1 VRSAARILA
10 VVAVAAA
17 VWFDAAH
24 LLVLGPWHGEFDLK
38 VYRGAVQWWLHHRP
52 LYAFHRNKTPF
63 GFTYPPFAALAM
75 LPLAFVS
82 ERGAMVLQVIFN
94 GVLVILLTWVL
105 VRPVADRHGWPRWF
119 AVALVVPLVYLMEPV
134 RETIAYGQVNLYLA
148 ALVVLD
154 LVAIRRGWRWAGIG
168 TGLAAAVKLTPGLFV
183 LYFLLTGRRREAGIA
198 IGTFAGATLLAALL
212 APGTSWQFWTSTLFD
227 TARVGRV
234 ESAANQSVLG
244 LIARLAGTDNP
255 SRVLWLLAAAVVV
268 AVGMW
273 RAVGAFRGGDEVA
286 GITLAGL
293 TTCLASPISWT
304 HHLVWVVPAVVLL
317 VDVGVGTP
325 LAGDPWPWPA
335 GRRTGI
341 RCAAAAGAAVVA
353 AVFFLSVV
361 SYVSD
366 FAGYPTATG
375 PWAVLAINSYG
386 LLMLVLLAFLPTRQ
400 LMRVAPPAERTT
412 APPRPAGSSPR

>member
-1 VRSAARILA
+1 MRSAARILA

-17 VWFDAAH
+17 VGFDAAH

-38 VYRGAVQWWLHHRP
+38 VYRGAVQWWLQHRP

-63 GFTYPPFAALAM
+63 GFTYPPFAGLAM
-75 LPLAFVS
+75 LPLAFVT
-82 ERGAMVLQVIFN
+82 ERGAMILQVIGN
-94 GVLVILLTWVL
+94 GVLVVLLTWGL

-119 AVALVVPLVYLMEPV
+119 AVALAVPLVYLMEPV

-154 LVAIRRGWRWAGIG
+154 VVAIRRGWRWAGVG
-168 TGLAAAVKLTPGLFV
+168 TGLAAAVKLTPALFV
-183 LYFLLTGRRREAGIA
+183 VYFLLTGRRRAAGIA

-212 APGTSWQFWTSTLFD
+212 APGTSWQFWTAILFD
-227 TARVGRV
+227 TARVGRF

-244 LIARLAGTDNP
+244 MIARLAGSNDP
-255 SRVLWLLAAAVVV
+255 STVVWLIAAAAVVS
-268 AVGMW
+268 VGMW

-286 GITLAGL
+286 GVTLTGL

-325 LAGDPWPWPA
+325 LAGGSWPWPT
-335 GRRTGI
+335 GRRTGT
-341 RCAAAAGAAVVA
+341 RLPAAAGAALVA
-353 AVFFLSVV
+353 AVFSVSIV
-361 SYVSD
+361 SLVSNY
-366 FAGYPTATG
+366 AGYPTGTG
-375 PWAVLAINSYG
+375 PPAALAINSYA
-386 LLMLVLLAFLPTRQ
+386 LLMLALLAFLPTRR
-400 LMRVAPPAERTT
+400 LTPVAPPAARTT